1 MMFGYSLES
10 SFFASTAMVPIG
22 EISILLAS
30 YGVDLGILSKD
41 FLGIISAIVMVSSI
55 TSFPLLV
62 AHKRIGEKFEIIFR
76 RLKRF
81 S

>member
-1 MMFGYSLES
+1 MFGYSLES

-30 YGVDLGILSKD
+30 YGVDIGIFSKD
-41 FLGIISAIVMVSSI
+41 FFGIISAIVMVSSI